1 MEGENTLIEDV
12 PILEMEDD
20 DQNDGSDLDDSE
32 HEDTSDYTSG
42 DSNSNTETTKKTRK
56 RGLIRLPKLQT
67 EHTNYGGRKKRVKFD
82 EFGRFAG
89 KYRSQLPSYLGDLV
103 RERVGVSVFNWKK
116 VTKEVKEKLWE
127 EITDTS
133 RKAIVARSKSNYNH
147 RMGRGGYTALREKL
161 MEHEKQIKDGDVK
174 LDPGMDA
181 MTLVFGK
188 ENGGFLEGVGTG
200 VTANRYFH
208 IPRTKG
214 SSKEQIADLKFEL

>member
-1 MEGENTLIEDV
+1 MEGENTLIKDV
-12 PILEMEDD
+12 PILEMEEE

-32 HEDTSDYTSG
+32 HEDTSDYTSN
-42 DSNSNTETTKKTRK
+42 DSNSNTDTTKKTRK
-56 RGLIRLPKLQT
+56 RGLIRLPK
-67 EHTNYGGRKKRVKFD
+67 
-82 EFGRFAG
+82 FAR

-116 VTKEVKEKLWE
+116 VAKEVKEKLWE

-133 RKAIVARSKSNYNH
+133 RKAKVARSKSNYNH
-147 RMGRGGYTALREKL
+147 RMRRGGYTALREKL

-174 LDPGMDA
+174 LDPRMDS

-188 ENGGFLEGVGTG
+188 ENGGFLKGVGTG
-200 VTANRYFH
+200 VTANKYFH

-214 SSKEQIADLKFEL
+214 SSKEQIADLKFELQNERLELQK